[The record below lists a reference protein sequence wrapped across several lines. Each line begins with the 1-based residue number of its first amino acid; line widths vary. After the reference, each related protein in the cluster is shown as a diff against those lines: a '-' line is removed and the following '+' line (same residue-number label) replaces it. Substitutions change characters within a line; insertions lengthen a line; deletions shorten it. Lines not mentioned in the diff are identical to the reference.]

1 VTDEIRSLRDAAA
14 DRMRLGDPA
23 GALMVFDRLLTLT
36 PDDPVGQVNR
46 GNALNRLGRAAE
58 ALAGFDRAIALSPRM
73 AVAHSNRAQTL
84 NTLDR
89 FDEALAGAD
98 RALALDP
105 GLANAW
111 RHRGMALFRLER
123 LDAALESFREAARL
137 TSGPQAAEPLAE
149 VGMVLAELGRDDE
162 ALAAYDR
169 AAAIDPQATGVRYR
183 RAHARLLRRDFAG
196 GWEDYEARWQG
207 RFADDRPVAG
217 VAPELRRRLTLFPT
231 VEMLRGRRVLAV
243 AEQGIGDEIM
253 FASVLPDL
261 AAVAGDVACL
271 ADRRL
276 QGLLSH
282 SMPGVEVLAG
292 RGPELADPARFDLIV
307 ALGSLPHAF
316 RRAATDFPGLAY
328 LKPAD
333 DVGEA
338 WRTRLGPAGRRRR
351 IGISWRGGVART
363 RTNVRSME
371 LETLRPLLER
381 PDCEFVSLQYGDVAA
396 ELATFNA
403 TIARPVLSFPAPEI
417 DDFEQLAGLVS
428 ALDAVVTVQTAVAHL
443 TGALGRPGLV
453 MIPRRA
459 EWRYGAA
466 GEDIPWYGSLRLLRQ
481 TDEAGWAPV
490 IDRVIA
496 GIGAMPQ
503 SAG

>member
-1 VTDEIRSLRDAAA
+1 MTGEVQTLRAAAA

-23 GALMVFDRLLTLT
+23 GALMVFDRLLALT

-46 GNALNRLGRAAE
+46 GNALNRLGRTAE

-89 FDEALAGAD
+89 FGEALASAD
-98 RALALDP
+98 SALALEP

-111 RHRGMALFRLER
+111 RHRGMAQFRLER
-123 LDAALESFREAARL
+123 LEAALESFREAARL
-137 TSGPQAAEPLAE
+137 ATGAQAAEPLAE

-162 ALAAYDR
+162 ALAAYDL
-169 AAAIDPQATGVRYR
+169 AAAADPEATGVRYR
-183 RAHARLLRRDFAG
+183 RAHARLLRRDFAA

-207 RFADDRPVAG
+207 RFADDQPIAG
-217 VAPELRRRLTLFPT
+217 VPPELRRRFTVFPT
-231 VEMLRGRRVLAV
+231 PEMVRGRRVLVV

-261 AAVAGDVACL
+261 AAVAGHVACL
-271 ADRRL
+271 VDRRL
-276 QGLLSH
+276 QGLLVR

-292 RGPELADPARFDLIV
+292 RGPELADPGRFDVVL

-316 RRAATDFPGLAY
+316 RRAASDFTGVAY
-328 LKPAD
+328 LRPAD
-333 DVGEA
+333 AVTDD
-338 WRTRLGPAGRRRR
+338 WRARLEPARGRKL
-351 IGISWRGGVART
+351 IGVSWRGGVART

-371 LETLRPLLER
+371 LETLRPLLEH
-381 PDCEFVSLQYGDVAA
+381 PDCAFVSLQYGHVAA
-396 ELATFNA
+396 ELAAFND
-403 TIARPVLSFPAPEI
+403 TLERPILSFPAHEI

-428 ALDAVVTVQTAVAHL
+428 ALDLVVTVQTAVAHL
-443 TGALGRPGLV
+443 TGAIGRPGLV

-481 TDEAGWAPV
+481 TDEAGWRPV
-490 IDRVIA
+490 IDRVIHE
-496 GIGAMPQ
+496 IEAMAPVDR
-503 SAG
+503 